1 MPNHY
6 RSTPFLCSEAGASW
20 RDYEGRL
27 KENREYKRQYAVW
40 NKGGRI
46 MGEFAI
52 APIETGFDK
61 RCYNRTRNP
70 FVQTDEGSKWK
81 DYQGNLQGNKEY
93 QKEYQDW
100 RESIC
105 KEAYKPRGKG
115 REGPFFKSEI
125 GSKYKDRPE
134 KHVIDI
140 KGFKADFAF
149 WRKCETAKLNGTPA
163 PIRRE
168 KKYRSSD
175 DCHPFYKT
183 ELGFKWKKLYHEKRL
198 WTKKIEHS
206 LEYRAFTNNG
216 ITTQEE
222 FDFFESMKKSRS
234 EFLYKP
240 ELWTDDDNIFSSPKG
255 WKTSTFK
262 EEEKD
267 SDHKKRLYQRQKY
280 RQNTK
285 IECECGKK
293 ISKGNIKVHR
303 FSVFHTRYIES
314 KEEEEESQSEEEEE

>member
-1 MPNHY
+1 MPSN
-6 RSTPFLCSEAGASW
+6 RSTPFLLSEAGASW
-20 RDYEGRL
+20 RDYEGKL
-27 KENREYKRQYAVW
+27 AENREYKRQYAVW

-46 MGEFAI
+46 MGEFPI
-52 APIETGFDK
+52 APYEPRFD
-61 RCYNRTRNP
+61 RRIYFRGRIP

-81 DYQGNLQGNKEY
+81 DYEGNLVQNKEY
-93 QKEYQDW
+93 KKEYQDW
-100 RESIC
+100 RESMG
-105 KEAYKPRGKG
+105 KEAYKQKGKG
-115 REGPFFKSEI
+115 REGAFFQSEI

-134 KHVIDI
+134 KYVKDM
-140 KGFKADFAF
+140 KGFKRDYNF
-149 WRKCETAKLNGTPA
+149 WRRSENAKLNGTPA

-168 KKYRSSD
+168 IRYRSRD
-175 DCHPFYKT
+175 DCHPFYET
-183 ELGFKWKKLYHEKRL
+183 ELGSKWKELFREKRL
-198 WTKKIEHS
+198 WTKKAEHS
-206 LEYRAFTNNG
+206 IEFRAFTNNG

-262 EEEKD
+262 EPSKD

-285 IECECGKK
+285 VECECGKK
-293 ISKGNIKVHR
+293 ISKGNIYVHR
-303 FSVFHTRYIES
+303 FSVFHERYIES
-314 KEEEEESQSEEEEE
+314 KEEEEEESQSEEEEE